1 MNRNLTDIELSMVSE
16 VIATR
21 MGLYFPRERWAMLSR
36 NLASA
41 AREFGFQDINGF
53 IQWLLSSELSKD
65 QIMILA
71 SHLTISETYFWR
83 EPQVFTAL
91 TDYILPE
98 LIRSKGKEKVE
109 ELATNRSE
117 AELGEAKSRHSGRER
132 RKEIEE
138 RSDEIPRS
146 GKGERSI
153 RIWSAG
159 CSTGEEAYSIAIALH
174 KTIQKIEDWNITILA
189 TDINPRALSKA
200 VTGIYGTWSFR
211 NSPAWLKSTYFHHK
225 EDRQYEIIPEIKNM
239 MTFTCLSLVEMSA
252 IGNVNTMDIIFCRNV
267 LMYFTPKW
275 IKKIS
280 NSFFHALKEE
290 GWFVVSSCELSSQ
303 VFPQF
308 TPVNFPGAVLYRK
321 GKNGSAH
328 SFDVH
333 SEEIPQPLSDIAL
346 AKSDLQPFNTSTLS
360 TFQLFQPLSSEA
372 LAKEDLQLSSAEAL
386 AKADFT
392 PSTIQQPQ
400 PQLKT
405 REDTLNE
412 NKISIRLLADQ
423 GHLEEALSI
432 CNEAI
437 AAYKLSSGLYFLRAS
452 ILQEQDKSS
461 EAIASLK
468 QAIYIDPDYIM
479 GHFAL
484 GNLFFRQGNLRNA
497 KRYFNN
503 VLDLLSRCTNDD
515 ILPESEGLSVMFIRE
530 IIFANMQTQLTK

>member
-1 MNRNLTDIELSMVSE
+1 MNRNLTDIELSMVCE
-16 VIATR
+16 VIASR
-21 MGLYFPRERWAMLSR
+21 IGLHFPIERWALLRR
-36 NLASA
+36 NLVLA
-41 AREFGFQDINGF
+41 AREFGFHNMTGF

-98 LIRSKGKEKVE
+98 LIRSKGKE
-109 ELATNRSE
+109 
-117 AELGEAKSRHSGRER
+117 
-132 RKEIEE
+132 IEE

-146 GKGERSI
+146 GKGEKSI

-200 VTGIYGTWSFR
+200 VSGTYGTWSFR
-211 NSPAWLKSTYFHHK
+211 NSPAWLKSSYFHNK
-225 EDRQYEIIPEIKNM
+225 EDRQYEIIPEIKQM
-239 MTFTCLSLVEMSA
+239 VTFTCLSLVEMSA
-252 IGNVNTMDIIFCRNV
+252 ISNANTMDIIFCRNV

-290 GWFVVSSCELSSQ
+290 GWFVVSSCELSSL

-321 GKNGSAH
+321 GKNGYAH
-328 SFDVH
+328 SRNIPSD
-333 SEEIPQPLSDIAL
+333 EIPELLSGTAFLTTEESLTTEASAKMVAKEIAKVV
-346 AKSDLQPFNTSTLS
+346 AKEVEKEDP
-360 TFQLFQPLSSEA
+360 QLLSSVASSTTEA
-372 LAKEDLQLSSAEAL
+372 FSKVVAKEDIV
-386 AKADFT
+386 KT
-392 PSTIQQPQ
+392 PEEFYT
-400 PQLKT
+400 
-405 REDTLNE
+405 D
-412 NKISIRLLADQ
+412 KIFAIRLLANL

-437 AAYKLSSGLYFLRAS
+437 ASYKLSSGLYFLRAS

-461 EAIASLK
+461 KAIASLK
-468 QAIYIDPDYIM
+468 QAIYTDPDYIM

-503 VLDLLSRCTNDD
+503 VLDLLSRCANDD
-515 ILPESEGLSVMFIRE
+515 ILPESEGLSVRFIRE
-530 IIFANMQTQLTK
+530 IIFTNMQTQLTK